1 MLAREEGG
9 AGTHTLMYATYL
21 APLRGPRRLLRCA
34 PAAFAAQCRD
44 VQPHARLVLERWDA
58 AAPAED
64 GAFHSA
70 AVVREGA
77 TALVMYV
84 ETAAAPGAPGAAATN
99 APWARRRRED
109 WDVVLVPLP
118 SSPPAGV
125 LRLAAVVRGLREFHL
140 SLAGEAGWRA
150 EVRLTRDGMDRAPR
164 VARAG
169 RR

>member
-109 WDVVLVPLP
+109 WDVVL
-118 SSPPAGV
+118 G
-125 LRLAAVVRGLREFHL
+125 LAAVVRGLREFHL